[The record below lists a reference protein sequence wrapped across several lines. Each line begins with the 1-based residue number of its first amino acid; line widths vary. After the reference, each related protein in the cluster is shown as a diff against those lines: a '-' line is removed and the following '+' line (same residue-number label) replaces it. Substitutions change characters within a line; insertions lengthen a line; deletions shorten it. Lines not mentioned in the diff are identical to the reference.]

1 MFTQSRF
8 NVFKTAASLL
18 AAASLAACG
27 GGGGSGG
34 GSVQAAGSISVKNP
48 VTIDDVVT
56 VEFRDCRSEDFS
68 AKLDGIDVTPLF
80 SLDKAD
86 KKKACQGQASVYALQ
101 GILGEQAQAK
111 KDSKLVVKVKGRTD
125 INKSFGFKAWPEF
138 ALSYD
143 EKVAGRAYNA
153 LLSTNGGVSANGG
166 VPAAPIAIDN
176 VSGEDFIINGDNASL
191 DFPLTI
197 EAEATNGLKNTFTLA
212 LGGEEITDSSVLQ
225 FPTELK
231 SEHII
236 SQWVRSFLG
245 DIGDVEIKFGL
256 ECDDNML
263 CPIIK
268 VGSASYF
275 VDISVDNNKL
285 VALASGGSDPIIA
298 KKLEEMVEA
307 LGSVLL
313 KESDTSA
320 EVSSTVKD
328 VRLVPPAFISVSR
341 SVQSIPAPASY
352 FAQPAG
358 DVKNSMSKTD
368 RFYIAATSNEIN
380 QRLLA
385 KTLLTQRFPND
396 HSIKGD
402 ILLCDDGDCTLRNE
416 LIKLATPVAEEMAE
430 SIGLISTSQ
439 ARQLLENILTKD
451 QKIVYEVKP
460 MAAPPYVRF
469 LNKQL
474 ELSAY
479 NVFLELKLS
488 ETINANTVCSKIFTG
503 LLLTGCKGELPSGIY
518 TLQLGDIALKQRVL
532 VNKNVIEVSD
542 LLQTSL
548 HVNEHN
554 FEAFGGV
561 KAHGLA
567 FAVENG
573 KAKYGRLD
581 KQAILPVLYGM
592 LGELPIE
599 EVSNFKLA
607 DLTQPNT
614 KVEPDCTADPN
625 GVLENFIGDGKELSF
640 KDSDLNIGETT
651 TGSDTK
657 EAKHLILSGDI
668 IETPSGTTP
677 DVTITCKKP

>member
-138 ALSYD
+138 ALSYKG
-143 EKVAGRAYNA
+143 EVVGEAYNA
-153 LLSTNGGVSANGG
+153 LLSTNGGVTAIPSG
-166 VPAAPIAIDN
+166 VSN
-176 VSGEDFIINGDNASL
+176 VTGKQFTVAQPL

-197 EAEATNGLKNTFTLA
+197 KAEATNGLKNEFTLA
-212 LGGEEITDSSVLQ
+212 LGGETITDSSVLQ

-236 SQWVRSFLG
+236 SQWVESFLG
-245 DIGDVEIKFGL
+245 DVGDVEIKFGL
-256 ECDDNML
+256 TCDKANEL
-263 CPIIK
+263 CPTIK
-268 VGSASYF
+268 VDNVPYL
-275 VDISVDNNKL
+275 VNISVAANKKSFEV
-285 VALASGGSDPIIA
+285 VATGTDLNIA
-298 KKLEEMVEA
+298 KELENIVKA

-313 KESDTSA
+313 RESDSQA
-320 EVSSTVKD
+320 DIESNVED
-328 VRLVPPAFISVSR
+328 VTLTPPAFVSVSR
-341 SVQSIPAPASY
+341 SVSYYGAPASY
-352 FAQPAG
+352 FAQG
-358 DVKNSMSKTD
+358 EGSIKDSLKKTNQ
-368 RFYIAATSNEIN
+368 FYIAATSNEIN

-385 KTLLTQRFPND
+385 ETLRMQWDKENYA
-396 HSIKGD
+396 IKGE
-402 ILLCDDGDCTLRNE
+402 IPLCDSGDCTLRNE
-416 LIKLATPVAEEMAE
+416 LIKLATPTAEEMAKA
-430 SIGLISTSQ
+430 IGMISAAQ
-439 ARQLLENILTKD
+439 ARKLLENILTKD
-451 QKIVYEVKP
+451 QKIVYKLEP
-460 MAAPPYVRF
+460 LAAPPYVRF

-488 ETINANTVCSKIFTG
+488 DRIDANTVCSKIFTG

-548 HVNEHN
+548 HVNDFFTVGN
-554 FEAFGGV
+554 KTYAGQ
-561 KAHGLA
+561 A
-567 FAVENG
+567 FAQNG
-573 KAKYGRLD
+573 SSRKGGGLD

-607 DLTQPNT
+607 DLTQSNT
-614 KVEPDCTADPN
+614 KVELDCTADPN